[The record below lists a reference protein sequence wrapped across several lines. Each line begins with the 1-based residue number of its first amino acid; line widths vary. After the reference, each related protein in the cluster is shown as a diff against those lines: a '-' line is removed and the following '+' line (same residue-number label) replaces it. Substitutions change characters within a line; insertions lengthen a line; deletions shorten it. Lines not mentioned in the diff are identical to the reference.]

1 MDKQNNSKNSLLKLT
16 ILSISLMISAA
27 SAISV
32 TLPMIKNQFP
42 DISPAT
48 VESLVTIPSFTMMV
62 FILLSSFIIKAIG
75 RKRTVVIGLILAFIG
90 GVIPAF
96 VSNFQLIFLS
106 RLVLGAGTGIYNSLA
121 ISLIGDHFEGETQ
134 QKMLGYQTAF
144 STLGTSFVTFLA
156 GILVSFSWHYSYLV
170 YFFTLPIVIM
180 VTLFLPQD
188 KKNTVEAQ
196 ASAPKVKQTVNSLVI
211 FSCVMMFLFFV
222 LVMNIYTKTS
232 TLIVDE
238 NYANQGFL
246 GTTMTIGSLIGAV
259 GGFLYSHVKN
269 LFKGFTPVLA
279 LCAVAL
285 AYFLVPHAG
294 NMTVLTIILTIGFLV
309 VSLFIPYMYDILLP
323 GAPENSSNLAVS
335 LAMVSCNLGSFFS
348 PYIIQALGSLF
359 GNTTSA
365 FSFTIGGIIFAGMA
379 VVFLL
384 VNVTKSKSV
393 MVTTEK

>member
-1 MDKQNNSKNSLLKLT
+1 MEKQKNSKNGLLKLT

-42 DISPAT
+42 DISAAT
-48 VESLVTIPSFTMMV
+48 VESLVTIPSFSMMI
-62 FILLSSFIIKAIG
+62 FILLSSLIIKTIG
-75 RKRTVVIGLILAFIG
+75 RKKTVVLGLVLAFIG

-96 VSNFQLIFLS
+96 VTNFQLIFLS
-106 RLVLGAGTGIYNSLA
+106 RLILGAGTGIYNSLA

-156 GILVSFSWHYSYLV
+156 GIIVSYSWHYSYLV
-170 YFFTLPIVIM
+170 YFFTLPVVVM

-188 KKNTVEAQ
+188 KKESVKEANV
-196 ASAPKVKQTVNSLVI
+196 PKGKQTVNSLVI

-246 GTTMTIGSLIGAV
+246 GTTLTIGSLIGAV
-259 GGFLYSHVKN
+259 GGFLYSHIKN

-279 LCAVAL
+279 LCAVAI

-348 PYIIQALGSLF
+348 PYIIQALGSLV

-384 VNVTKSKSV
+384 INVTKSKFM

>member
-1 MDKQNNSKNSLLKLT
+1 MEKQKNSKNGLLKLT

-42 DISPAT
+42 DISAAT
-48 VESLVTIPSFTMMV
+48 VESLVTIPSFSMMI
-62 FILLSSFIIKAIG
+62 FILLSSLIIKTIG
-75 RKRTVVIGLILAFIG
+75 RKKTVVLGLVLAFIG

-96 VSNFQLIFLS
+96 VTNFQLIFLS
-106 RLVLGAGTGIYNSLA
+106 RLILGAGTGIYNSLA

-156 GILVSFSWHYSYLV
+156 GILVSYSWHYSYLV
-170 YFFTLPIVIM
+170 YFFTLPVVVM

-188 KKNTVEAQ
+188 KKESVKEDNV
-196 ASAPKVKQTVNSLVI
+196 PKGKQTVNSLVI

-246 GTTMTIGSLIGAV
+246 GTTLTIGSLIGAV
-259 GGFLYSHVKN
+259 GGFLYSHIKN

-279 LCAVAL
+279 LCAVAI

-348 PYIIQALGSLF
+348 PYIIQALGSLV

-384 VNVTKSKSV
+384 INVTKSKSM

>member
-1 MDKQNNSKNSLLKLT
+1 MEKQKNSKNSLLKLT

-42 DISPAT
+42 DISAAT
-48 VESLVTIPSFTMMV
+48 VESLVTIPSFSMMI
-62 FILLSSFIIKAIG
+62 FILLSSLIIKTIG
-75 RKRTVVIGLILAFIG
+75 RKKTVVLGLVLAFIG

-96 VSNFQLIFLS
+96 VTNFQLIFLS
-106 RLVLGAGTGIYNSLA
+106 RLILGAGTGIYNSLA

-156 GILVSFSWHYSYLV
+156 GIIVSYSWHYSYLV
-170 YFFTLPIVIM
+170 YFFTLPVVVM

-188 KKNTVEAQ
+188 KKESVKEDNV
-196 ASAPKVKQTVNSLVI
+196 PKGKQTVNSLVI

-246 GTTMTIGSLIGAV
+246 GTTLTIGSLIGAV
-259 GGFLYSHVKN
+259 GGFLYSHIKN

-279 LCAVAL
+279 LCAVAI

-348 PYIIQALGSLF
+348 PYIIQALGSLV

-384 VNVTKSKSV
+384 INVTKSKSM